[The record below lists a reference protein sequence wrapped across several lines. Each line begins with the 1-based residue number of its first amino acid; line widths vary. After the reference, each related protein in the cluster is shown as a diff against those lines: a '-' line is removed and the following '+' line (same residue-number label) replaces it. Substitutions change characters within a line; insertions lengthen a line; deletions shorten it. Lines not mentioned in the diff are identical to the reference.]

1 MNIASSFTLLNMTSW
16 CLYKENEI
24 MNEEET
30 IEPTE
35 PAPILDEQQPLQPKP
50 KVERVKKD
58 LPKKKWRKQGLRK
71 STRNR

>member
-1 MNIASSFTLLNMTSW
+1 MQEQENIESQ
-16 CLYKENEI
+16 
-24 MNEEET
+24 
-30 IEPTE
+30 EPQQK
-35 PAPILDEQQPLQPKP
+35 DEQQALPPKP

>member
-1 MNIASSFTLLNMTSW
+1 MP
-16 CLYKENEI
+16 
-24 MNEEET
+24 EEEN
-30 IEPTE
+30 IEA
-35 PAPILDEQQPLQPKP
+35 APPPLDPLVDEQQPLPPKL

>member
-1 MNIASSFTLLNMTSW
+1 
-16 CLYKENEI
+16 
-24 MNEEET
+24 MNEPEN
-30 IEPTE
+30 IE
-35 PAPILDEQQPLQPKP
+35 APEQPIEKDEQQPLPLKP

>member
-1 MNIASSFTLLNMTSW
+1 MNPE
-16 CLYKENEI
+16 ENI
-24 MNEEET
+24 EEEREF
-30 IEPTE
+30 IEE
-35 PAPILDEQQPLQPKP
+35 GEQQALPPKP

>member
-1 MNIASSFTLLNMTSW
+1 MNQEENI
-16 CLYKENEI
+16 ENENI
-24 MNEEET
+24 EEEREF
-30 IEPTE
+30 ISEG
-35 PAPILDEQQPLQPKP
+35 EQQPLPAKP

>member
-1 MNIASSFTLLNMTSW
+1 MNPE
-16 CLYKENEI
+16 ENIEAE
-24 MNEEET
+24 NSEEER
-30 IEPTE
+30 EFTE
-35 PAPILDEQQPLQPKP
+35 EGEQQPLPPKP

>member
-1 MNIASSFTLLNMTSW
+1 MPQENIPQ
-16 CLYKENEI
+16 ENI
-24 MNEEET
+24 EESMSQPEK
-30 IEPTE
+30 
-35 PAPILDEQQPLQPKP
+35 DEQQALPPKP

>member
-1 MNIASSFTLLNMTSW
+1 MQEQKNIEAQ
-16 CLYKENEI
+16 EPQP
-24 MNEEET
+24 
-30 IEPTE
+30 IEK
-35 PAPILDEQQPLQPKP
+35 DEQQALPPKP

>member
-1 MNIASSFTLLNMTSW
+1 
-16 CLYKENEI
+16 
-24 MNEEET
+24 MNEEEI
-30 IEPTE
+30 IETE
-35 PAPILDEQQPLQPKP
+35 NIEEEREFTNKDEQQPLPPKP

>member
-1 MNIASSFTLLNMTSW
+1 MSEEIIQT
-16 CLYKENEI
+16 ENS
-24 MNEEET
+24 EEEEREFT
-30 IEPTE
+30 TE
-35 PAPILDEQQPLQPKP
+35 GEQQPLAPKP